1 MLLLIFAQKSYNSCK
16 TTLHNTIGLMDF
28 QRKLQLHNWGTSIQ
42 HTINK
47 ISIQCNMNNVEF
59 KFNDFNGF
67 AIGIPPVAWQLVVTV
82 IYWPRVEIFKQM
94 SSESDY
100 ITFGINNIFWNLSNF
115 CVENCQNFLKLKNIL
130 RLPLSN
136 FQIII

>member
-1 MLLLIFAQKSYNSCK
+1 MQWSQVRRRSPPDTIYMIYWNANFNQQVVWIWKFKVCK
-16 TTLHNTIGLMDF
+16 DVRRTMT
-28 QRKLQLHNWGTSIQ
+28 
-42 HTINK
+42 TIN
-47 ISIQCNMNNVEF
+47 NVKF

-67 AIGIPPVAWQLVVTV
+67 AIGMPPVAWQLVVTV

-100 ITFGINNIFWNLSNF
+100 ITFRIKNIFWNLSNF
-115 CVENCQNFLKLKNIL
+115 CVENCQNFLELKNIL

-136 FQIII
+136 FQLIP

>member
-1 MLLLIFAQKSYNSCK
+1 MQWSQVRSRPDTIYMIYWNANLNQQVVWIWKFKVCK
-16 TTLHNTIGLMDF
+16 DVRRTMA
-28 QRKLQLHNWGTSIQ
+28 
-42 HTINK
+42 
-47 ISIQCNMNNVEF
+47 NMNNVKF

-67 AIGIPPVAWQLVVTV
+67 AIGMPPVAWQLVVTV

-100 ITFGINNIFWNLSNF
+100 ITFRIDNIFWNLSNF